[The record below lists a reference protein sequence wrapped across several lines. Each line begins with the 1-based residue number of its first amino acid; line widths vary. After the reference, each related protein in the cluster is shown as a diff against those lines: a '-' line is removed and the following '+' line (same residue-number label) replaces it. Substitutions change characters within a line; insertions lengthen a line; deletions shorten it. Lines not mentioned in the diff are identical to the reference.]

1 MKTAEVENISFKR
14 VKHMKKLFFFSLL
27 AQIYKKHFFKKR
39 KSLKKTGLEKPRITF
54 RKLLYKVN
62 KTKQDVAELNF

>member
-1 MKTAEVENISFKR
+1 MV
-14 VKHMKKLFFFSLL
+14 FFSLL

-62 KTKQDVAELNF
+62 KTKRDVAELNF

>member
-1 MKTAEVENISFKR
+1 MV
-14 VKHMKKLFFFSLL
+14 FFSLL

-62 KTKQDVAELNF
+62 KAKRDVAELNFQQHVFEGFNMETML

>member
-1 MKTAEVENISFKR
+1 
-14 VKHMKKLFFFSLL
+14 MKKLFFFSLL

-62 KTKQDVAELNF
+62 KTKRDVAELNF